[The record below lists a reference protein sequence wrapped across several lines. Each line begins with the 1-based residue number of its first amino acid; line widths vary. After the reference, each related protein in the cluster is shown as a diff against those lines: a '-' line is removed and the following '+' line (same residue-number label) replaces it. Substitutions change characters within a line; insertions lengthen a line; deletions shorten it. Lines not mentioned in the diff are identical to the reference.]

1 MVEEAL
7 QQDEHVLEDVETE
20 QHVTFEVGDE
30 AFAISM
36 SPLKEIVRLSNIIS
50 VPLSPPALEGL
61 INLRGQVLPVVNLR
75 RVFGFEDQDYSEAN
89 RVLIIKSDQ
98 HLVGFLVDRVTKVI
112 AVKPDNIEAGHSI
125 ETSVDSD
132 FLQGIIKDTEG
143 FDMLMLLDFDKVLQT
158 EMSAMLTKAKE
169 HLESESKAVKLEES
183 EAQEVETEQQL
194 VSFGLEE
201 QEYAIPIEN
210 VKEIVQVP
218 EHIIHIPKAPE
229 HVLGVVN
236 LREQL
241 LPLISLRQLFR
252 LSETQALDEHH
263 RIVVVAFDV
272 DGETLRVGVVTDSVK
287 EVLRVLQSD
296 IEDVPLLLQRDA
308 NMQEISAICRIDEG
322 QRLVS
327 ILSVEKMFS
336 SEIVQDAVKT
346 AEMAKE
352 ELPMAETVAE
362 ETNTAEEQLVVFRI
376 QDEEYG
382 VPIASVK
389 EIVRVPEQLTHVPK
403 APEFIEGIINLRG
416 SVLPVIDERRRL
428 GLPHMEGNDRQRIM
442 VFKIDEMRTGFI
454 VDSVVEVLRVP
465 ESVIKMLP
473 GLTEEDGD
481 LIPRVANLEEQDRM
495 IMLLNPEQLLET
507 HEVHALTEVMND

>member
-1 MVEEAL
+1 MEQEAL
-7 QQDEHVLEDVETE
+7 QQDEQSLDDVATE

-36 SPLKEIVRLSNIIS
+36 TPLKEIVRLPNIIS

-75 RVFGFEDQDYSEAN
+75 RVFGFEDEGYTEAN
-89 RVLIIKSDQ
+89 RVLIIKSNE
-98 HLVGFLVDRVTKVI
+98 HLVGFLVDRVTRVI

-132 FLQGIIKDTEG
+132 FLEGIIKDTDG
-143 FDMLMLLDFDKVLQT
+143 FDMLMLLDFDKVLQA
-158 EMSAMLTKAKE
+158 EMAAMLVKAKQYQE
-169 HLESESKAVKLEES
+169 GESQAAKREDEV
-183 EAQEVETEQQL
+183 AQEIENEKQL
-194 VSFGLEE
+194 VSFGLED

-218 EHIIHIPKAPE
+218 GHIIHVPKAPN

-252 LSETQALDEHH
+252 LSDNQKLDEHH

-287 EVLRVLQSD
+287 EVLRVTESV

-322 QRLVS
+322 ARLVS
-327 ILSVEKMFS
+327 ILSVEKMFA

-352 ELPMAETVAE
+352 ELPMAEVETEGSTVV
-362 ETNTAEEQLVVFRI
+362 EEQLVVFRI

-382 VPIASVK
+382 VPIESVK

-428 GLPHMEGNDRQRIM
+428 GLPHMDANDRQRIM
-442 VFKIDEMRTGFI
+442 VFLINDMRTGFI

-465 ESVIKMLP
+465 DTLIKNLP
-473 GLTEEDGD
+473 GLTEEEGD
-481 LIPRVANLEEQDRM
+481 LIPRVANLEEQNRM
-495 IMLLNPEQLLET
+495 IMLLNPQQLLET